1 MKNVT
6 FVKYLLLILLSVFTI
21 TSELYAQRNTNC
33 LEIEPFIRWDKY
45 PTFTNDINV
54 IARYQLAIRGRSWG
68 INTNYKIVDHKKR
81 YFKFGL
87 GYYRYSFNQI
97 ISTHRTFGEGD
108 RRVIDYP
115 TTLGLVLVTD
125 RYSYNT
131 INMNLGIG
139 NHIKLNKEMNLLFG
153 ANFKNHFTFSQ
164 YYHLPYDNS
173 FIPQRELQI
182 KNNYKTF
189 KKRYFGLGA
198 DLNIGI
204 LKSIGDLNIG
214 PNLIIPVYDNWRQD
228 DIFPTENNSA
238 SRNKWFSGIGVGII
252 CNYPI
257 GKTKNYEK

>member
-6 FVKYLLLILLSVFTI
+6 FVKYLLLILLSIFT
-21 TSELYAQRNTNC
+21 TASELNAQRNTNS
-33 LEIEPFIRWDKY
+33 LEIEPFLRWDKY

-68 INTNYKIVDHKKR
+68 VNTNYKIVDHNKR
-81 YFKFGL
+81 YFKIGL
-87 GYYRYSFNQI
+87 GYYRYSFNDI
-97 ISTHRTFGEGD
+97 VSTHRSFGQGN

-115 TTLGLVLVTD
+115 TTLGIILVTD

-131 INMNLGIG
+131 INLNLGVG
-139 NHIKLNKEMNLLFG
+139 SHVKLNKETNLLFG
-153 ANFKNHFTFSQ
+153 ANVRNHFTFSQ
-164 YYHLPYDNS
+164 SYHIPYDNS
-173 FIPQRELQI
+173 FIPQPELQI

-189 KKRYFGLGA
+189 KKRYFGLGGE
-198 DLNIGI
+198 LNIGM
-204 LKSIGDLNIG
+204 LKRIHKLNIG

-238 SRNKWFSGIGVGII
+238 SRSKWFSGIGVGII

-257 GKTKNYEK
+257 GKIKNHEK